1 MLILLALILFLGA
14 VPAHAA
20 SGVDHVFGKIDLAFE
35 RNEGQVDPKVQFL
48 TRGQGYSL
56 FLTGDEA
63 VMRFTSSKSSVIR
76 MNFLG
81 HNRKARVDGIDA
93 LGGTTNYLLGNGS
106 SQQTNVP
113 SYKKVRYS
121 AVYPG
126 IDVEYHGNGSLL
138 EYDFVVQP
146 GSNPGMRTCCG
157 GRRRSYPS

>member
-1 MLILLALILFLGA
+1 
-14 VPAHAA
+14 
-20 SGVDHVFGKIDLAFE
+20 
-35 RNEGQVDPKVQFL
+35 
-48 TRGQGYSL
+48 
-56 FLTGDEA
+56 
-63 VMRFTSSKSSVIR
+63 MRFTSPKSSVIR

-146 GSNPGMRTCCG
+146 GSNPGKIRIGFSGVRGKSVNASGDLVLKTDAEPVIQKKPRVYQNID
-157 GRRRSYPS
+157 GREKIVDGAYTISGDHVGFKIGSYDKTKALII